1 MTELTPTGRVILGMI
16 ALGKQTG
23 YDIKQLSDLAI
34 RHFWAVSY
42 GQLYPELKRLEEQG
56 LIVGRHEPSGGR
68 ARQVYD
74 LTEAGR
80 AALRDWMVSP
90 EPPLWEVRCETLL
103 KTFFSDVLAPEEL
116 AAQLASFRSV
126 MERKMEQLNAI
137 GQPQHAGPALSLQ
150 FGKGMTEW
158 IIDWCRDREQ
168 QLGTAREVST
178 DA

>member
-1 MTELTPTGRVILGMI
+1 MTELTPTGRVILGML

-74 LTEAGR
+74 LTQSGR
-80 AALRDWMVSP
+80 TALRDWLRSP
-90 EPPLWEVRCETLL
+90 EPPLWELRCETLL
-103 KTFFSDVLAPEEL
+103 KAFFSDVLASDEL
-116 AAQLASFRSV
+116 ATQLASLRSV
-126 MERKMEQLNAI
+126 MERKLDQLNAI
-137 GQPQHAGPALSLQ
+137 GTPAQAGPALSLQ

-158 IIDWCRDREQ
+158 IINWCRDREHD
-168 QLGTAREVST
+168 LGAAREVST